1 MTVLVT
7 VKLVHDGEKIG
18 EKTFEANFAT
28 TDPVLRFENAI
39 AWMIANTNPIGDE
52 LQLAAMEQIVA
63 NRRAALA
70 EAKAAKEAS
79 DASSTD

>member
-1 MTVLVT
+1 VTVLVT
-7 VKLVHDGEKIG
+7 VKLAMDGEALG

-39 AWMIANTNPIGDE
+39 AWMIALTNPVADE
-52 LQLAAMEQIVA
+52 LQLAAMERIVE

-70 EAKAAKEAS
+70 EAKAAKEAPA
-79 DASSTD
+79 DDPQA